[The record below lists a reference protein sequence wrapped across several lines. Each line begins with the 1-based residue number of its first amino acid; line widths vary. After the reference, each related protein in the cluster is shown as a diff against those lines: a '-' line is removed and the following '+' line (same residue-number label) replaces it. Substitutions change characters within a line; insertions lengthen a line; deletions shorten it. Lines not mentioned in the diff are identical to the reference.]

1 MAAERLRRRQR
12 VRRLA
17 AVGLLIAVAL
27 ACGYWF
33 WLRDSSLVAVEEV
46 EVRGATANAEQI
58 RAALE
63 QAAGGMTTLHVED
76 DELARAVSGF
86 PTVASI
92 AAESSIP
99 DKLTVTVTERLP
111 VAVVKVE
118 GEPVG
123 VSSDGL
129 LLTGLDVRGQGL
141 PRIEADDVR
150 NGRLGAEGAAQAAIM
165 AGATEEL
172 RKRVVEA
179 AWDDERGEVV
189 VELENAPEARFGDG
203 SDAERKWQALA
214 AVLLSEEFPGA
225 TYVDVSVPERPVSGG

>member
-1 MAAERLRRRQR
+1 MAAERMRRRHRARR
-12 VRRLA
+12 V
-17 AVGLLIAVAL
+17 VAL
-27 ACGYWF
+27 GVVLAIALVSGYWF

-46 EVRGATANAEQI
+46 EVRGATANAGQI
-58 RAALE
+58 QSALE
-63 QAAGGMTTLHVED
+63 QASREMTTLHVDD

-99 DKLTVTVTERLP
+99 HKLTVTVTERLP
-111 VAVVKVE
+111 VGVVKVE

-129 LLTGLDVRGQGL
+129 LLTGLDVSGQGL
-141 PRIEADDVR
+141 PPIEVDEVKD
-150 NGRLGAEGAAQAAIM
+150 GRLGSQGAAQAAIL

-172 RKRVVEA
+172 RERVVEA

-203 SDAERKWQALA
+203 SEAERKWEALA
-214 AVLLSEEFPGA
+214 AVLLSDEFAGGS
-225 TYVDVSVPERPVSGG
+225 YVDVSVPERPVSGG